1 MLEWFYFHPIGLLT
15 SLVWIHR
22 YFQLLQKKKNTIFFI
37 SFSQGSNKV
46 WVCVCV
52 CARAH
57 ARARACAKWF
67 QLCAFMTLWAH
78 PMKSTRLLC
87 PWDSP
92 DKNTEVSCHALL
104 QGIFP
109 TLSLN
114 PHLISPALA
123 DGFFTTSTFW
133 EAPTRD
139 QTSQKALMKS
149 KIYHFQV
156 KGFWVLVHFACKT
169 DHWGFTLE
177 LLLI

>member
-1 MLEWFYFHPIGLLT
+1 MILFSSHRPADITSVDPPIFSVASEEEHYIFYF
-15 SLVWIHR
+15 
-22 YFQLLQKKKNTIFFI
+22 FFTRQQ
-37 SFSQGSNKV
+37 QGIC
-46 WVCVCV
+46 VCVCV
-52 CARAH
+52 CVCV
-57 ARARACAKWF
+57 RARACAKWF

-156 KGFWVLVHFACKT
+156 KGFWFLVHFACKT